1 MKNILNIFKT
11 DLNNIRKKRAAI
23 VVIVALMILPSMYAW
38 FNILPSWDPYANT
51 EGVSVAVV
59 NKDEGANVEG
69 EEINVGNEIVLSLLD
84 NKKLGWQ
91 FVDEEEA
98 LKGVEHGDY
107 YASIIIPENFS
118 QRLSSVL
125 DEEPEKP
132 ILDYYINEKINAI
145 APKVTSAGASGIVEQ
160 IESGFVKVANEAI
173 FTAFNDIGIEL
184 ETNRESIERLRDSIY
199 QMEDDLPEIERLLGV
214 AGTDLTKVEDSVG
227 KANDG
232 VKRAE
237 DISKDAERMSE
248 RLEEMLKESDKS
260 VRTYVP
266 IIKQDLRLA
275 QTVIQEIP
283 SITRRISQKGTD
295 VDRLLNGV
303 VDSTAKIDE
312 TTKSLQKLA
321 DLLEK
326 TNERL
331 TEDRKLEDLID
342 HLNEQS
348 NKMEDLK
355 TSVESA
361 IETLEKGEHIGVDII
376 DHINQTAE
384 DVEKQL
390 GELIDIYEKTIIPG
404 IEDKMEEIRKNAP
417 LVKEK
422 LEEAHKIGIDLQEQV
437 EQWVEEGGRLDL
449 EKQKE
454 ILERLQPL
462 VGNLESH
469 VGTLEH
475 VLGHLDSIFSS
486 GRFSE
491 QLEKITALHERVIE
505 IQESIDHGLELIEK
519 GENIDQFFWEK
530 LNGLL
535 IKVNDQLEHLTG
547 DGFVNI
553 SKSFEDAVKK
563 LEEEK
568 KKVQD
573 KLADLEKAAENAS
586 KLTGDLLETVKNPEK
601 TLKMLRD
608 INARITEGQDAI
620 ASVVDLSER
629 LQKTFDDGLFLDGVD
644 RIESLQNDLQT
655 FKSDI
660 LRVVDNARD
669 TKKSAGETLVK
680 IEDKSREMDRAISD
694 VWRFIDRDLMPKYEE
709 ASNKANNA
717 LKEGNKILTK
727 ANTYFPRIN
736 DLLGQVDEGVVKG
749 KDGLAKA
756 NEAFPEAKE
765 KITEIAKRVRILEE
779 KGDLDQIIR
788 LLKNDP
794 SAESEFFADPIV
806 LNEHELFPIP
816 NYGSAM
822 APFFTAMSLWVGGL
836 ILVSSLIV
844 DVPNKHLYKS
854 YETYFGRILTFWA
867 IGIVQ
872 ALIVTVGNMILLKT
886 FVAHKILFVLFG
898 FLISIVFVTIIYT
911 FVSVFGNSGK
921 VMAIILLVMQ
931 LGASG
936 GTFPIQMTPEFFQKI
951 HQFLP
956 FTHALGLFREAV
968 GGVIWPVA
976 FEHIAWLLGYMAIFL
991 FIGIRLKERINKRS
1005 DKFLAEA
1012 RESEIIL

>member
-11 DLNNIRKKRAAI
+11 DLSNIRKKRAAI

-51 EGVSVAVV
+51 EGVSVAIA
-59 NKDEGANVEG
+59 NKDKGTNVEG
-69 EEINVGNEIVLSLLD
+69 KDVNVGDEIVLSLLD

-91 FVDEEEA
+91 FVEEEEA
-98 LKGVEHGDY
+98 MKGVEQGDY
-107 YASIIIPENFS
+107 YASIVIPENFS

-145 APKVTSAGASGIVEQ
+145 APKVTSAGASGIVDQ
-160 IESGFVKVANEAI
+160 IESGFVQVANEAI

-184 ETNRESIERLRDSIY
+184 ETNRDSIERLRDSVY
-199 QMEDDLPEIERLLGV
+199 RLEDDLPEIERLLGV
-214 AGTDLTKVEDSVG
+214 AGTDLTRVEESVG

-237 DISKDAERMSE
+237 EISKDAERMSE
-248 RLEEMLKESDKS
+248 RLEEMLRESDKS
-260 VRTYVP
+260 VRTYMP
-266 IIKQDLRLA
+266 IVKQDLRLA
-275 QTVIQEIP
+275 QAVVQEIP
-283 SITRRISQKGTD
+283 SITKRISQKGTD
-295 VDRLLNGV
+295 IDQLLNGV

-312 TTKSLQKLA
+312 TTKTLQRLA
-321 DLLEK
+321 DLLVE
-326 TNERL
+326 TDERL
-331 TEDRKLEDLID
+331 TEDRKLEELID
-342 HLNEQS
+342 HLNAQS
-348 NKMEDLK
+348 GKMEDLK
-355 TSVESA
+355 TSIASA
-361 IETLEKGEHIGVDII
+361 IATLEKGDHIGVDVIE
-376 DHINQTAE
+376 HINKTAE
-384 DVEKQL
+384 DIENQL
-390 GELIDIYEKTIIPG
+390 GELIIIYEETIIPG
-404 IEDKMEEIRKNAP
+404 IQDKIEEIRKNAP

-422 LEEAHKIGIDLQEQV
+422 LEGAYEISLDLQKQV

-454 ILERLQPL
+454 ILERLQPV
-462 VGNLESH
+462 VGNLGEH

-475 VLGHLDSIFSS
+475 VFGHLDSIFSG

-491 QLEKITALHERVIE
+491 QLKKITALHERIQE
-505 IQESIDHGLELIEK
+505 IQDSIDHGLELIEK
-519 GENIDQFFWEK
+519 GENVDQFFWEK

-547 DGFVNI
+547 DGYADI
-553 SKSFEDAVKK
+553 SKTFDDAVKK
-563 LEEEK
+563 LEQEK
-568 KKVQD
+568 VKVQE
-573 KLADLEKAAENAS
+573 KLTDMKTAAENAS

-601 TLKMLRD
+601 TLKLLRD
-608 INARITEGQDAI
+608 VNQRITEVQDAI

-629 LQKTFDDGLFLDGVD
+629 LQKTFDDGIFLDGAD
-644 RIESLQNDLQT
+644 RIEGLQADLQA
-655 FKSDI
+655 FKGNI
-660 LRVVDNARD
+660 LKGVDNARD
-669 TKKSAGETLVK
+669 SKKSAGETLVY

-694 VWRFIDRDLMPKYEE
+694 VLRFIDRDLMPKFEE
-709 ASNKANNA
+709 ASSKANNA

-727 ANTYFPRIN
+727 ANTYFPRVY
-736 DLLGQVDEGVVKG
+736 DLLTQVDEGVGKG
-749 KDGLAKA
+749 KDGLVKA

-765 KITEIAKRVRILEE
+765 KINEIAKRIRILEE
-779 KGDLDQIIR
+779 KGDFDQVVR

-794 SAESEFFADPIV
+794 TAESEFLADPIV
-806 LNEHELFPIP
+806 LSEHELFPIP

-867 IGIVQ
+867 IGLMQ
-872 ALIVTVGNMILLKT
+872 ALIVTVGNMLLLKT
-886 FVAHKILFVLFG
+886 FVAHKILFILFG
-898 FLISIVFVTIIYT
+898 FLISTVFVTIIYT
-911 FVSVFGNSGK
+911 LVSVFGNSGK
-921 VMAIILLVMQ
+921 VLAIILLVMQ

-936 GTFPIQMTPEFFQKI
+936 GTFPIQMTPDFFQKI

-968 GGVIWPVA
+968 GGVIWPVV
-976 FEHIAWLLGYMAIFL
+976 FKHIAWLLGYMVIFL
-991 FIGIRLKERINKRS
+991 FIGIKLKERINKSS
-1005 DKFLAEA
+1005 DQFLAEA